1 MSRTIS
7 SPGVNVTETDST
19 QTPASLGGTS
29 VLVPGFSQ
37 FGPSDTVLNVSSM
50 TEFERLYGTPTNAAE
65 RYFHQTARAVFNS
78 RSSVLA
84 TRLPYGS
91 GGGLG
96 YADNVYTALFYP
108 VFPVHEASV
117 AGCFAGQ
124 EGKTAGESSVT
135 SMSASSAAFG
145 NSSNTAYGVEFARLA
160 PAGVSLSGAAN
171 DIIGDQRLTF
181 SNPWASTAAHRE
193 GLSAGY
199 IFGKPQLVRMSKEQ
213 YQDLQENNFT
223 WNNDVYCDQTF
234 SSNKTTWGHAGII
247 ITNIAKSIINDKYE
261 GHYLGF
267 TDNSQVNPATDY
279 DSIMKHY
286 TVSETSSDLSLQV
299 PTNRRNFP
307 LSGTATSNDNSTSE
321 LLEEVSSID
330 LGIDDY
336 NDCLI
341 LGIFRMKSTVYSTD
355 TLKLDQT
362 LVETHIGSL
371 DSRRRL
377 QSPAGGQ
384 PATFFLGDVEKGSQ
398 RVEILVNPWISFENP
413 TWTHPNGN
421 LPTKFV
427 RMLTE
432 RAKRDSHKPI
442 LSGSF
447 AAVESTI
454 IDSLTAGGFGYAD
467 SLIPL
472 GDYAKQNNHTKEIG
486 NIPGKLER
494 VFRSIENLDLA
505 SIDISC
511 EAGLGNI
518 YCGSKYNQSSFSLDP
533 AQRDLFDDLAVQK
546 LGVVDYD
553 DSDNTTGLY
562 QTKEGVVTIDGSGDF
577 AYSMIT
583 NYKAVADKFVNFAEF
598 NRKDHLF
605 VADGLRNIFVQGE
618 NGKVMTFDK
627 RRTFT
632 QWVYWPLRHLFSSY
646 NSSYMTTYGNWAK
659 CYDQITDRQHWC
671 PFSGYAA
678 AAMSNTDAA
687 QGPWMAPAGFT
698 RGRFAGATDL
708 AVIESQKFRD
718 QLYKININPVTGF
731 PNDGFV
737 IFGQKTMQKKPSAFD
752 RINVRRLFLALEK
765 SVRNSMKYYVF
776 EPNTFLTRT
785 KVLNTLTPMF
795 NRIRNE
801 QGIYD
806 YLVVCDRRNN
816 GSSIIDANE
825 LVVDIYVQPVRTA
838 ETILVNFY
846 ATRTGQDFSEIVS

>member
-7 SPGVNVTETDST
+7 SPGVNVTETD
-19 QTPASLGGTS
+19 QTSRPAALGGTS
-29 VLVPGFSQ
+29 ILIPGFAQ

-65 RYFHQTARAVFNS
+65 RYFHATARAVFNS

-84 TRLPYGS
+84 TRIPYGS

-96 YADNVYTALFYP
+96 YSDNVYTALFYP
-108 VFPVHEASV
+108 VFPVHRGSV
-117 AGCFAGQ
+117 AGHIAGT
-124 EGKTAGESSVT
+124 EGKTLGESAVT
-135 SMSASSAAFG
+135 SMSAASAAFG
-145 NSSNTAYGVEFARLA
+145 TLANTSYETEFARLA
-160 PAGVSLSGAAN
+160 PTGVSLSGV
-171 DIIGDQRLTF
+171 DGDSRLTF
-181 SNPWASTAAHRE
+181 SDPWASTSTHRE

-213 YQDLQENNFT
+213 YQDLQEGNFSWNNF
-223 WNNDVYCDQTF
+223 VYADKTF
-234 SSNKTTWGHAGII
+234 SSSKDSWGHAGII
-247 ITNIAKSIINDKYE
+247 ITNIAKAIINDKYE
-261 GHYLGF
+261 GHYLAF
-267 TDNSQVNPATDY
+267 TDNSQINPATDY
-279 DSIMKHY
+279 DSVLKHY
-286 TVSETSSDLSLQV
+286 TVSETSSDLSLEV
-299 PTNRRNFP
+299 PSNRRNFA

-321 LLEEVSSID
+321 ILEEVVSAD
-330 LGIDDY
+330 LSTDDY
-336 NDCLI
+336 NDTLI

-362 LVETHIGSL
+362 IVETQVGSL

-377 QSPAGGQ
+377 QSPAGGN
-384 PATFFLGDVEKGSQ
+384 PATFFLGDVEKTSQ
-398 RVEILVNPWISFENP
+398 RIEILVNPFISFENP
-413 TWTHPNGN
+413 SWINSNGN
-421 LPTKFV
+421 LTTKFT
-427 RMLTE
+427 RILSE
-432 RAKRDSHKPI
+432 RSVVDSRIPS

-447 AAVESTI
+447 GAVEGSVLS
-454 IDSLTAGGFGYAD
+454 SLTAHGMSFAD
-467 SLIPL
+467 ALVPL

-486 NIPGKLER
+486 NVPDKLDR
-494 VFRSIENLDLA
+494 VFRSIENLDLVD
-505 SIDISC
+505 IDMSV
-511 EAGLGNI
+511 EAGLGTI
-518 YCGSKYNQSSFSLDP
+518 YAGAKYNASSFSLDTE
-533 AQRDLFDDLAVQK
+533 QRDLFDDQAVQK
-546 LGVVDYD
+546 LGNVDYD
-553 DSDNTTGLY
+553 DGTATTGLFR
-562 QTKEGVVTIDGSGDF
+562 TKDGVVTADGSDDF

-605 VADGLRNIFVQGE
+605 IADGLRNIFVQGE

-632 QWVYWPLRHLFSSY
+632 QFVYWPLRHLFNSFD
-646 NSSYMTTYGNWAK
+646 SSYMATYGNWAK
-659 CYDQITDRQHWC
+659 CYDGVTDRQHWC

-678 AAMSNTDAA
+678 AASSNTDASV
-687 QGPWMAPAGFT
+687 GPWMAPAGFS
-698 RGRFAGATDL
+698 RGRIVGATDL
-708 AVIESQKFRD
+708 ATVQSQKHRD
-718 QLYKININPVTGF
+718 QLYKININPVTSF

-737 IFGQKTMQKKPSAFD
+737 VFGQKTMQKKPSAFD

-801 QGIYD
+801 QGMYD
-806 YLVVCDRRNN
+806 YLIVCDRRNN